1 MFIRPARTALPLLL
15 SLLSLPVS
23 GGVVETP
30 GESVVTNITLKVEE
44 RDCAEAVDW
53 LKYGLKQEYREVMLM
68 AGTMYDHGICVR
80 RDWSRAVAFYT
91 QAHAAGMARGAE
103 RLAAGY
109 ADPAN
114 GADVAAALW
123 WASKSRSFRVPG
135 CVVGKDAVGDP
146 DRFVAELS
154 AWRPERLAYC
164 NYAAGVIATIA
175 SELRYPDMAAA
186 YSMGGKLSL
195 RFLPAV
201 PRIELQKNESQE
213 FAMVGLINGNWKRDR
228 DSKEIAGSI
237 EKAVTQLADRA
248 LKRYPQPKGIPE
260 DTVLD
265 LNYTFEIV
273 YK

>member
-1 MFIRPARTALPLLL
+1 MLIRPARAALPLLL
-15 SLLSLPVS
+15 SLLSLPAS
-23 GGVVETP
+23 AVVETP
-30 GESVVTNITLKVEE
+30 GESVVTNITLKIEE

-68 AGTMYDHGICVR
+68 AGTMYDNGICVR
-80 RDWSRAVAFYT
+80 RDWSRAVGFYT
-91 QAHAAGMARGAE
+91 QAHAAGMAKAVE

-114 GADVAAALW
+114 GPDVAAALW
-123 WASKSRSFRVPG
+123 WASKSRSVRDPN
-135 CVVGKDAVGDP
+135 CSVGKEAVNDP

-154 AWRPERLAYC
+154 TWRPERLAYC
-164 NYAAGVIATIA
+164 NYVAGVTSTIA

-186 YSMGGKLSL
+186 YAMGGKLTL
-195 RFLPAV
+195 RFLPAE

-237 EKAVTQLADRA
+237 QKAVTQLADRA
-248 LKRYPQPKGIPE
+248 LKRYPQPKGIPA
-260 DTVLD
+260 DTVVEM
-265 LNYTFEIV
+265 NYTFEIV